1 MNSLGS
7 KLQIA
12 REFQGLT
19 LEQIA
24 STTRVREHYLKA
36 LEEDRFDCLP
46 QKVFAK
52 GFVRS
57 YARSLNLD
65 EEECVQLFMDNS
77 RAFYE
82 KEEKERQRTLERIEG
97 ERKGKINRNIVV
109 ACTGVILLGLLLVLP
124 REQSAPTKPPA
135 ESEPARDV
143 SRSLL
148 ERQPEDSTG
157 SRKTTAD
164 GTDAA
169 QPSESGSSTS
179 EPKPSPPS
187 KTASVPPEESPGI
200 GSEEFPLL
208 LELRAVETTWV
219 AVRSDE
225 GEPDEVLL
233 QPDEIAQWRA
243 QDRFL
248 LTLGNAGGVTAKL
261 NGRPIGPFGES
272 RVVVRDIELKP

>member
-65 EEECVQLFMDNS
+65 EEECVQLFMDSS
-77 RAFYE
+77 RTFYE

-109 ACTGVILLGLLLVLP
+109 ACTGVILLGLLWGLP
-124 REQSAPTKPPA
+124 REQSAPTPA
-135 ESEPARDV
+135 ESEPARDA

-148 ERQPEDSTG
+148 ERQPQGST
-157 SRKTTAD
+157 RPQNAPAD
-164 GTDAA
+164 GADAA
-169 QPSESGSSTS
+169 QSSESGSSTA
-179 EPKPSPPS
+179 ELKPSPPS
-187 KTASVPPEESPGI
+187 HAASVPSEESPGV
-200 GSEEFPLL
+200 GSDEFPLL

>member
-46 QKVFAK
+46 QKVFVK

-82 KEEKERQRTLERIEG
+82 KEEKEQQRTRERIEG

-109 ACTGVILLGLLLVLP
+109 ACTGVILLGLLWVLP
-124 REQSAPTKPPA
+124 REQSTSTKAPE
-135 ESEPARDV
+135 ESETARDV

-148 ERQPEDSTG
+148 ERQPEDSTR
-157 SRKTTAD
+157 SQNTIAD
-164 GTDAA
+164 GADAA
-169 QPSESGSSTS
+169 QPSESGSLTA
-179 EPKPSPPS
+179 EPEPSPPS
-187 KTASVPPEESPGI
+187 ETASVPPEGSPGV

-208 LELRAVETTWV
+208 LELHALEMTWV

-225 GEPDEVLL
+225 GERDEVLL

-248 LTLGNAGGVTAKL
+248 LTLGNAGGVRVKF
-261 NGRPIGPFGES
+261 NGRPLGPFGES
-272 RVVVRDIELKP
+272 GVVVRDIELQP

>member
-24 STTRVREHYLKA
+24 SATRVREHYLKA

-82 KEEKERQRTLERIEG
+82 KEEKEQQRTRERIEG

-109 ACTGVILLGLLLVLP
+109 ACTGVILLGLLWVLP
-124 REQSAPTKPPA
+124 REQSTSTKSPE
-135 ESEPARDV
+135 ESETARDV
-143 SRSLL
+143 SGSLL
-148 ERQPEDSTG
+148 ERQPEDSTR
-157 SRKTTAD
+157 SQNTIAD
-164 GTDAA
+164 GADAA
-169 QPSESGSSTS
+169 QPSESGSLTAA
-179 EPKPSPPS
+179 PKPSPS
-187 KTASVPPEESPGI
+187 KMASVPPEGSPGV

-208 LELRAVETTWV
+208 LELHALERTWV

-225 GEPDEVLL
+225 GERDEALL

-248 LTLGNAGGVTAKL
+248 LTLGNAGGVRVKF
-261 NGRPIGPFGES
+261 NGRPLGPFGES
-272 RVVVRDIELKP
+272 GVVVRDIELQP

>member
-19 LEQIA
+19 LEQVA

-65 EEECVQLFMDNS
+65 EEECIQLFMDNS
-77 RAFYE
+77 RAFYD
-82 KEEKERQRTLERIEG
+82 KEDKDRQRTLERIEG
-97 ERKGKINRNIVV
+97 ERKSKINRNIVV
-109 ACTGVILLGLLLVLP
+109 ACTGVILLGLLWGLP
-124 REQSAPTKPPA
+124 REQSVPTQAPA
-135 ESEPARDV
+135 EREPARDV

-148 ERQPEDSTG
+148 ERQPQGST
-157 SRKTTAD
+157 RPPNAPAD
-164 GTDAA
+164 GSDAA
-169 QPSESGSSTS
+169 QSSESEPSTAD
-179 EPKPSPPS
+179 PNPFPPS
-187 KTASVPPEESPGI
+187 NAASVPPEASPGV
-200 GSEEFPLL
+200 GSEALPLL

-225 GEPDEVLL
+225 GEPNEVLL

>member
-65 EEECVQLFMDNS
+65 EEECVQLFMDSS
-77 RAFYE
+77 RTFYE

-109 ACTGVILLGLLLVLP
+109 ACTGVILLGLLWGLP
-124 REQSAPTKPPA
+124 REQSAPTPA
-135 ESEPARDV
+135 ESEPARDA

-148 ERQPEDSTG
+148 ERQPQGST
-157 SRKTTAD
+157 RPQNAPAD
-164 GTDAA
+164 GADAA
-169 QPSESGSSTS
+169 QSSESGSSTA
-179 EPKPSPPS
+179 ELKPSPPS
-187 KTASVPPEESPGI
+187 NAASVPSEESPGV
-200 GSEEFPLL
+200 GSDEFPLL

-261 NGRPIGPFGES
+261 NGRQIGPFGES

>member
-24 STTRVREHYLKA
+24 STTRVREQYLKA
-36 LEEDRFDCLP
+36 LEEDRFDWLP

-65 EEECVQLFMDNS
+65 EEECVQLFMDGS
-77 RAFYE
+77 RSFYE
-82 KEEKERQRTLERIEG
+82 KKEKERQRTLQRIEG

-109 ACTGVILLGLLLVLP
+109 TCTGVILLGLLLGLP
-124 REQSAPTKPPA
+124 REQSAPTKAPA
-135 ESEPARDV
+135 ESETAGDV

-148 ERQPEDSTG
+148 EGQQEDSTR
-157 SRKTTAD
+157 SQKTTAD
-164 GTDAA
+164 GADAA
-169 QPSESGSSTS
+169 QPSGFGSLTT
-179 EPKPSPPS
+179 EPDPSLPT
-187 KTASVPPEESPGI
+187 KMASVQPEGSLGV

-208 LELRAVETTWV
+208 LELRALEMTWV
-219 AVRSDE
+219 VVRSDE
-225 GEPDEVLL
+225 GEPVEALL

-243 QDRFL
+243 RDRFL
-248 LTLGNAGGVTAKL
+248 LTLGNAGGVRAKL
-261 NGRPIGPFGES
+261 NGRPLGPFGES
-272 RVVVRDIELKP
+272 SVVVRDIELKP

>member
-24 STTRVREHYLKA
+24 STTRVREQYLKA

-82 KEEKERQRTLERIEG
+82 KEEKERQRTLERIAG

-109 ACTGVILLGLLLVLP
+109 TCTGVILLGLLWGLP
-124 REQSAPTKPPA
+124 REQSTPTQAPE
-135 ESEPARDV
+135 ESETTRDV

-148 ERQPEDSTG
+148 ERQPEGSTR
-157 SRKTTAD
+157 SQKTIAD
-164 GTDAA
+164 GADAA
-169 QPSESGSSTS
+169 QPSESGSLTA
-179 EPKPSPPS
+179 EPEPSPPS
-187 KTASVPPEESPGI
+187 KRASVPSEGSPGVE
-200 GSEEFPLL
+200 SEAFPLL
-208 LELRAVETTWV
+208 LELRALEMTWV

-233 QPDEIAQWRA
+233 QPDEIAQWSA
-243 QDRFL
+243 HDRFL
-248 LTLGNAGGVTAKL
+248 LTLGNAGGVRVKL
-261 NGRPIGPFGES
+261 NGRLLGPFGES
-272 RVVVRDIELKP
+272 GIVVRDIELKP

>member
-19 LEQIA
+19 LEQVA

-77 RAFYE
+77 RTFYE
-82 KEEKERQRTLERIEG
+82 KEEQERQRTLERIEG
-97 ERKGKINRNIVV
+97 ERKGKLNRNIVV
-109 ACTGVILLGLLLVLP
+109 ACTGVILLGLLWGLP
-124 REQSAPTKPPA
+124 REQSAPTTVPA
-135 ESEPARDV
+135 ESEPARDA

-148 ERQPEDSTG
+148 KRQPQGST
-157 SRKTTAD
+157 KPPNAPAD
-164 GTDAA
+164 GADAA
-169 QPSESGSSTS
+169 QPSESGSSTA
-179 EPKPSPPS
+179 EPNPSPPS
-187 KTASVPPEESPGI
+187 NAASVPSEESPGV
-200 GSEEFPLL
+200 GSDEFPLL

-225 GEPDEVLL
+225 GEQDEVLL

>member
-24 STTRVREHYLKA
+24 STTRVREQYLKA
-36 LEEDRFDCLP
+36 LEEDRFDWLP

-65 EEECVQLFMDNS
+65 EEECVQLFMDGS
-77 RAFYE
+77 RSFYE
-82 KEEKERQRTLERIEG
+82 KEEKEQQRTLERIEG
-97 ERKGKINRNIVV
+97 ERKGKVNRNIVV
-109 ACTGVILLGLLLVLP
+109 TCTGVILLGLLWGLP
-124 REQSAPTKPPA
+124 REQSAPTKAPA
-135 ESEPARDV
+135 ESETADV

-148 ERQPEDSTG
+148 ERQPADSTR
-157 SRKTTAD
+157 SQKTTAD
-164 GTDAA
+164 GADAA
-169 QPSESGSSTS
+169 QPSEFGSSIADP
-179 EPKPSPPS
+179 EPSPPL
-187 KTASVPPEESPGI
+187 KTASVPPEA
-200 GSEEFPLL
+200 FPLL
-208 LELRAVETTWV
+208 LELRALERTWV
-219 AVRSDE
+219 SVRSDE
-225 GEPDEVLL
+225 GEPDEALL

-248 LTLGNAGGVTAKL
+248 LTLGNAGGVKAKL

-272 RVVVRDIELKP
+272 SVVVRDIELKP

>member
-77 RAFYE
+77 RTFYE

-109 ACTGVILLGLLLVLP
+109 ACTGVILLGLLWGLP
-124 REQSAPTKPPA
+124 REQSAPTPA
-135 ESEPARDV
+135 ESEPARDA

-148 ERQPEDSTG
+148 ERQPQGSTR
-157 SRKTTAD
+157 SQNAPAD
-164 GTDAA
+164 GADAA
-169 QPSESGSSTS
+169 QSSESGSPTA
-179 EPKPSPPS
+179 EPNPSPPS
-187 KTASVPPEESPGI
+187 NAASVPPEDSPGV
-200 GSEEFPLL
+200 GSDEFPLL

-225 GEPDEVLL
+225 GEQDEVLL